1 MSDKATAGAQVIDLM
16 AALKSSLA
24 EKFPVDEYQIHTAE
38 PESLTVGQLN
48 RVVRELREAL
58 YQEKLK
64 HEAHQRA
71 AQALRALVEIVE
83 KAGLM
88 QLSRGVELG
97 PTVWFVKAS
106 ERMEYAQAALA
117 ELDKLEG
124 RP

>member
-1 MSDKATAGAQVIDLM
+1 MSDKATPRPWVKSRYLGGACAIDNVNGCGDRLRHIADVFDPED
-16 AALKSSLA
+16 AALVLA
-24 EKFPVDEYQIHTAE
+24 AVNAY
-38 PESLTVGQLN
+38 
-48 RVVRELREAL
+48 
-58 YQEKLK
+58 
-64 HEAHQRA
+64 EAHQRA